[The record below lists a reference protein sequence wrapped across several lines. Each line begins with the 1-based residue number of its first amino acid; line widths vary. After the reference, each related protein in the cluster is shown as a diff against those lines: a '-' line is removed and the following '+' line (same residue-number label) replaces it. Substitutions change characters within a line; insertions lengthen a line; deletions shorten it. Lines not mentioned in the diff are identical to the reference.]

1 MRWMLWSAIITL
13 TASQLANALTAST
26 IGDCPSLAPRSSPP
40 SNIRD
45 LRPDDIK
52 VIGALGD
59 SIMAGFALM
68 GIDEDGTGILNI
80 SAITEFR
87 GHSWAIGGDNGAV
100 TMANFV
106 KRYSSSLQGP
116 SVGSHLA
123 EICNGLFCLDFI
135 RYPNKDVLNAAL
147 SGAIAMNLD
156 NELDYLIRRMKAMKN
171 VNFSND
177 WKMITI
183 QIGSNDQCASC
194 LSPWKSEVTAEKFG
208 SYVEKAVDR
217 IQKSIPRTIV
227 NLVGSFKVSPVYSLT
242 KGQDYCRPI
251 LNIPDAQL
259 NRVECSCFLGS
270 DEDRSNMDDL
280 ADNYNAKLKA
290 IYEKYK
296 AQDNDTFAVTYQPA
310 DINVAGFPIEA
321 LR

>member
-1 MRWMLWSAIITL
+1 MCWMQHWVVLLPWTLTMSSITWSDVCVIVWYSLICYLIWNNKGYLTFARTHMMSVFLLLWS
-13 TASQLANALTAST
+13 
-26 IGDCPSLAPRSSPP
+26 
-40 SNIRD
+40 
-45 LRPDDIK
+45 
-52 VIGALGD
+52 LG
-59 SIMAGFALM
+59 
-68 GIDEDGTGILNI
+68 
-80 SAITEFR
+80 
-87 GHSWAIGGDNGAV
+87 
-100 TMANFV
+100 
-106 KRYSSSLQGP
+106 
-116 SVGSHLA
+116 
-123 EICNGLFCLDFI
+123 
-135 RYPNKDVLNAAL
+135 
-147 SGAIAMNLD
+147 
-156 NELDYLIRRMKAMKN
+156 MKAMKN

-208 SYVEKAVDR
+208 SYVEKAVER

-280 ADNYNAKLKA
+280 ADSMFKM
-290 IYEKYK
+290 
-296 AQDNDTFAVTYQPA
+296 
-310 DINVAGFPIEA
+310 INLV
-321 LR
+321 